1 VRKVIGVLA
10 GSLLVIA
17 AASIVGTHLRAGTH
31 ERATSDRPEPAV
43 LLESPGGGGEAE
55 DAEAH
60 TADGEAREAAELTR
74 ARVAASDAADVGPS
88 RRTGPRRP
96 IPNPGWTT
104 ERVWNVR
111 ADDWEPAIA
120 ADPSAPFVYT
130 LVTRYTGP
138 RRCSICP
145 IPSIVLRVS
154 NDGGR
159 TWGPDRFLCVCRATH
174 HAQYDPQIVVDA
186 DGTVFAAW
194 LEGFQPGVSV
204 SRSNDNG
211 RTWSKSVSMPQAWSD
226 KPWLAVSPSGQD
238 VYVAYNGPSHGDSF
252 VGVSHDGGA
261 TFAAKKV
268 TDRNR
273 YFFAGGGWV
282 SADGRHVAFAES
294 DFDQRY
300 AAQIHSDVVVSAD
313 GGATWQVVRVATGDR
328 QPDCT
333 SDGCYDGFYGP
344 TPTLAGDANGD
355 LMLVYAANDADR
367 APQRVFA
374 TTSGDG
380 GLTWADPTPLSP
392 PGADALFPAAASGGA
407 GDFRV
412 WWMDDRT
419 GRWNVWYSATTDAGG
434 TWSDAT
440 RLSNARGGTAY
451 KGPKGFL
458 EAYGDYGEIDVT
470 SEGATVAIWGES
482 SSYTGPGGVWFVRQ
496 R

>member
-1 VRKVIGVLA
+1 MSSRIRILAVVVTVL
-10 GSLLVIA
+10 SVIA
-17 AASIVGTHLRAGTH
+17 FVARVVNRERPAAPLDRASRPLEVEG
-31 ERATSDRPEPAV
+31 ERHT
-43 LLESPGGGGEAE
+43 LEEEEREASE
-55 DAEAH
+55 RTRARLEAH
-60 TADGEAREAAELTR
+60 QAAREAVSA
-74 ARVAASDAADVGPS
+74 G
-88 RRTGPRRP
+88 RTGPAHP

-138 RRCSICP
+138 RRCPSCP
-145 IPSIVLRVS
+145 RPSIILRVS
-154 NDGGR
+154 GDGGR
-159 TWGPDRFLCVCRATH
+159 TWGPDRFLCVCERTA

-186 DGTVFAAW
+186 NGTVYAAW

-204 SRSNDNG
+204 SRSTDNG
-211 RTWSKSVSMPQAWSD
+211 RTWSEAVSMLNAWSD
-226 KPWLAVSPSGQD
+226 KPWIAVSPSGQD

-252 VGVSHDGGA
+252 VGVSHDRGE
-261 TFAAKKV
+261 TFAVQKV

-282 SADGRHVAFAES
+282 SADGQHVAFAES

-300 AAQIHSDVVVSAD
+300 AGQIHSDVVMSAD
-313 GGATWQVVRVATGDR
+313 GGATWQVVRVTTGER

-333 SDGCYDGFYGP
+333 SNGCYDGFYGP
-344 TPTLAGDANGD
+344 TPTLTGDANGD
-355 LMLVYAANDADR
+355 LMFVYAANDADR
-367 APQRVFA
+367 SPQQVLA
-374 TTSGDG
+374 TTSSDG

-392 PGADALFPAAASGGA
+392 PGADALFPAAVSGGP

-419 GRWNVWYSATTDAGG
+419 GRWNVWYSRTTDGG
-434 TWSDAT
+434 ASWSDAV
-440 RLSNARGGTAY
+440 RLSNARGGTDY
-451 KGPKGFL
+451 KRPKGFL

-470 SEGATVAIWGES
+470 NEGNTVAIWGEGT
-482 SSYTGPGGVWFVRQ
+482 SYTGPGGVWFVRE